1 MRTQAQLTLE
11 VTFHSTLLLRK
22 QVTRKMLVGHSLV
35 VWWLRLQA
43 STCRGQMFDPWSGTK
58 IPHAVQCGKK
68 KYFSHKIYDLVG

>member
-43 STCRGQMFDPWSGTK
+43 STAGARVLS
-58 IPHAVQCGKK
+58 
-68 KYFSHKIYDLVG
+68 LVRELR

>member
-1 MRTQAQLTLE
+1 MHIQAQLTLE

-43 STCRGQMFDPWSGTK
+43 STAGARVLSLVRELRSHSP
-58 IPHAVQCGKK
+58 I
-68 KYFSHKIYDLVG
+68 YFIFNYI